1 MSCLSIF
8 FYQDNCLGCLNECY
22 AFEYPDHMAS
32 KCPCNWSNFKISWEL
47 AVPQFPAVWAH

>member
-1 MSCLSIF
+1 MLCLSIIF
-8 FYQDNCLGCLNECY
+8 FYPGNCLGLKGCY

-47 AVPQFPAVWAH
+47 AVPEFPVVWAH

>member
-1 MSCLSIF
+1 MLCLSIIF
-8 FYQDNCLGCLNECY
+8 FYPGNCLGLKGCY

-47 AVPQFPAVWAH
+47 AVPEFPAVWAH